1 MFGEISIRGYFQILL
16 GFILIF
22 VSTSTIRHQKR
33 LENPNTLIDGKV
45 LSSKLVKEM
54 DNQGFYR
61 QFYYKLN
68 IEVRDDNKKKRYTIN
83 SMDEYKKG
91 DDISIMTDA
100 SNKLKMKVFNKS
112 KTFLLGQWLML
123 VIGFFIFLT
132 PFAKMKFSETYLT
145 ALMAPLSSLAGIA
158 LIFVYLKEK
167 KRNLEEI
174 DSEIVAVLKWQKIN
188 VNEEGEKKHKSA
200 TALYCPVLKYEYD
213 GLEKIRRSRL
223 HSNDY
228 NFYPLG
234 KKMSIYID
242 KDSGEVLEERPKQ
255 SMLLMGL
262 VLLIMGAIGIV
273 AIYI

>member
-1 MFGEISIRGYFQILL
+1 MFSEISIRGYFQILL

-33 LENPNTLIDGKV
+33 LENPKTLIDGKV

-68 IEVRDDNKKKRYTIN
+68 IEVRDNNKKKRYTIN

-145 ALMAPLSSLAGIA
+145 ALMAPLSSLVGIA
-158 LIFVYLKEK
+158 LIFVYL
-167 KRNLEEI
+167 
-174 DSEIVAVLKWQKIN
+174 
-188 VNEEGEKKHKSA
+188 
-200 TALYCPVLKYEYD
+200 
-213 GLEKIRRSRL
+213 
-223 HSNDY
+223 
-228 NFYPLG
+228 
-234 KKMSIYID
+234 
-242 KDSGEVLEERPKQ
+242 
-255 SMLLMGL
+255 
-262 VLLIMGAIGIV
+262 
-273 AIYI
+273 